1 MFLEV
6 GETDRPRF
14 SLVYS
19 AILGAVSILVL
30 PPLLPAFP
38 PLEQGLSPLFLF
50 RITFLQPYKHREKC
64 L

>member
-30 PPLLPAFP
+30 PPFVLSISFP
-38 PLEQGLSPLFLF
+38 QFLSDISLWEPC
-50 RITFLQPYKHREKC
+50 KHT
-64 L
+64 

>member
-19 AILGAVSILVL
+19 AILGAVSILAL
-30 PPLLPAFP
+30 PPFVLV
-38 PLEQGLSPLFLF
+38 LSPRSLFH
-50 RITFLQPYKHREKC
+50 ITSLQPHKHTEQFG
-64 L
+64 